1 MKQQRCPSCSKMMD
15 LIQTARGQVYS
26 CTCGKTLPYRKKDK
40 VAVAEIDTRDPALDS
55 EEAKEHRRRLQRARA
70 EYRRRNRGFWEK
82 VDDFVLFILLGALL
96 SWAASTACLV
106 WLWPVAIVQ
115 VILGFVTMFIAERT
129 APAEETLIEVP
140 TNRGMMYGGGLI
152 GGLAAGLAGQEEST
166 TGTTKLFGMIRDPI
180 GCWRGPPVPDR
191 RRHGPHRHRRRGHLD
206 RRHVRGH
213 FM

>member
-1 MKQQRCPSCSKMMD
+1 M
-15 LIQTARGQVYS
+15 
-26 CTCGKTLPYRKKDK
+26 
-40 VAVAEIDTRDPALDS
+40 
-55 EEAKEHRRRLQRARA
+55 
-70 EYRRRNRGFWEK
+70 
-82 VDDFVLFILLGALL
+82 DDFVLFILLGALL
-96 SWAASTACLV
+96 SWAVSTACLV

-180 GCWRGPPVPDR
+180 GCWREILLFLTGGGMVLT
-191 RRHGPHRHRRRGHLD
+191 GIGGG
-206 RRHVRGH
+206 VIWIVVTSGGIS
-213 FM
+213 